1 MRIKWTLRL
10 VTGTV
15 SRERDVQSVNTTV
28 YGTTSGDAMVGVHTT
43 HSKQLW
49 VQTADGRLISA
60 LLNNSEKVSAAPG
73 DRVRVVFAD
82 PGGHVV
88 GLANETLQTSW
99 TWKYPSKSGFLAL
112 LAPLLFL
119 GLLIVGLIALWR
131 GNLSPAV
138 ICLSIVA
145 YVYLVPLGHNRRRVR
160 ELHRERQEML
170 SAPNEATAAN
180 PGHEAAPC

>member
-10 VTGTV
+10 AIGTV
-15 SRERDVQSVNTTV
+15 ARERDAASVNTTV
-28 YGTTSGDAMVGVHTT
+28 YGSTASDAMTSARTT

-49 VQTADGRLISA
+49 VETDDGSVISA
-60 LLNNSEKVSAAPG
+60 HLRNSEHVSAAPG
-73 DRVRVVFAD
+73 DRVRIVFAD

-99 TWKYPSKSGFLAL
+99 TWNYPSKSGFLAL

-119 GLLIVGLIALWR
+119 GLLIAGLIALWR
-131 GNLSPAV
+131 GNLATAV

-145 YVYLVPLGHNRRRVR
+145 YVCLVPLGHNRRRVR

-170 SAPNEATAAN
+170 SARNEVTAAN
-180 PGHEAAPC
+180 PGREAAPC